1 MAGIKGAHGL
11 QMHVSYSVVR
21 LPSSV
26 DQATLHAAIDAAC
39 LDPDVDGV
47 LVQLP
52 LPPHLN
58 EYDVMERVDPR
69 KDVDGFHPLNMG
81 RMLARNAPPRFVP
94 ATALGCM
101 QLLKRYGISVT
112 VRSKSGWLSL
122 SCSLCHCTGQERCS
136 HYSVGLAV

>member
-1 MAGIKGAHGL
+1 
-11 QMHVSYSVVR
+11 MHVSSKVVR

-26 DQATLHAAIDAAC
+26 DQEELHAAIDAAC
-39 LDPDVDGV
+39 EDPEIDGV

-101 QLLKRYGISVT
+101 QLLKRYAISVT
-112 VRSKSGWLSL
+112 VCFHCLSIL
-122 SCSLCHCTGQERCS
+122 LFLVWRM
-136 HYSVGLAV
+136 